1 MAETQDEEWKAQIST
16 LFEVETSVNLDAMD
30 PAKSY
35 ARISPEITE
44 YVSQLG
50 EDLTVLLQR
59 PALIP
64 PPMSSSFPLT
74 DYFISSSHNTYL
86 LSRQLVGRA
95 SAACYSHVLS
105 RNGRCVEIDVWPS
118 SNGPIVTHGYTLS
131 KSISF
136 HSVCA
141 AIGDSVGEYD
151 WPTMVSLECH
161 VGVEGQQELVDIMVQ
176 TWGDK
181 LVQRRLDTIE
191 DGKTSPGDLFG
202 RILLMVEYYPLGVP
216 EPGADS
222 SSESEGEDGPGAPPK
237 HTRISPSLAELGFYA
252 RSMKPKEGWLHEE
265 ILEPKNILINI
276 SESSISSLIPKS
288 LQHLISH
295 AHRHLRRVY
304 PRGTRIGSSNLD
316 PVKFWRDGSQV
327 VSLNWQN
334 YDRGMQINEAM
345 FVGSP
350 GWVLKPP
357 SFLGLERGGP
367 KKISFACRIVGVSG
381 LPTPEGRELGEP
393 YSVYLKA
400 HLFHAGG
407 DKKWKSSSV
416 KAGGNMGMDG
426 ADVMWKESFE
436 WWLDA
441 DELAFLRLSIYDDKY
456 AGDSKFVVF
465 CAKLDHLQQGWCFVR
480 MLDMKGKYSGATLL
494 THLSVTPIS

>member
-1 MAETQDEEWKAQIST
+1 MTETQDEEWKAQIST
-16 LFEVETSVNLDAMD
+16 LFEIETAVNLDAMD

-35 ARISPEITE
+35 ARISPEIKE
-44 YVSQLG
+44 YINQLG
-50 EDLTVLLQR
+50 EDLTALLQR
-59 PALIP
+59 PVLVP
-64 PPMSSSFPLT
+64 TPVSSSFPLT
-74 DYFISSSHNTYL
+74 DYYISSSHNTYL

-105 RNGRCVEIDVWPS
+105 RKGRCVEIDVWPS
-118 SNGPIVTHGYTLS
+118 SNGPVVTHGYTLS

-141 AIGDSVGEYD
+141 AIGDSLGQYD
-151 WPTMVSLECH
+151 WP
-161 VGVEGQQELVDIMVQ
+161 IM

-181 LVQRRLDTIE
+181 LVQRRLEGID
-191 DGKTSPGDLFG
+191 DGQITPGDLFG
-202 RILLMVEYYPLGVP
+202 RILLMVEYYPEG
-216 EPGADS
+216 EPDPSADS
-222 SSESEGEDGPGAPPK
+222 SSESEDEDGPGAHPK

-265 ILEPKNILINI
+265 ILEPKNVLINI
-276 SESSISSLIPKS
+276 SESSISSLVPKS

-350 GWVLKPP
+350 GWMLKPA
-357 SFLGLERGGP
+357 SFLGLEKDTP
-367 KKISFACRIVGVSG
+367 KKISFACRIVGASG

-393 YSVYLKA
+393 FSVYIKA
-400 HLFHAGG
+400 HLFHASG

-416 KAGGNMGMDG
+416 KVGGDLGMDG
-426 ADVMWKESFE
+426 ADVLWNESFE

-465 CAKLDHLQQGWCFVR
+465 C
-480 MLDMKGKYSGATLL
+480 GKYSGTTLL
-494 THLSVTPIS
+494 AHFNTSTIA

>member
-16 LFEVETSVNLDAMD
+16 LFEVETSVNLDALD

-118 SNGPIVTHGYTLS
+118 SKGPIVTHGYTLS

-191 DGKTSPGDLFG
+191 DGQTSPGDLFG

-222 SSESEGEDGPGAPPK
+222 SSESEGEDGPGAPQK

-265 ILEPKNILINI
+265 MLDPKNILINI

-350 GWVLKPP
+350 GWVLKPA

-367 KKISFACRIVGVSG
+367 KKISFACRVVGVSG
-381 LPTPEGRELGEP
+381 LPTPEGRELEEP

-416 KAGGNMGMDG
+416 KTGGNMGMDG

-441 DELAFLRLSIYDDKY
+441 DELAFLRQGESFGCSPRSDL
-456 AGDSKFVVF
+456 A
-465 CAKLDHLQQGWCFVR
+465 GWCFVR

-494 THLSVTPIS
+494 AHFNITAIS